1 MKKKRL
7 VFMCAVLIMA
17 CLSGVFVTSGVMAAQ
32 GGSGKYLFDD
42 AALFSESESEALREE
57 LSEIR
62 EKQALDVIIVTTQTT
77 EGKSARAYADD
88 FLDNGGYGYGDEKS
102 AILLLID
109 MGNREI
115 YISTQ
120 GAAID
125 YFSDARIELMLDHIY
140 KYAAD
145 DRFYKA
151 AKAFLKDTDLYM
163 NVPRDVVPKE
173 PLMVTDVIFMVL
185 ISCLVGAAAALAAW
199 LLARKGT
206 RVRVH
211 AGDYLMDGS
220 VRLTAERD
228 ILVNSITTKRH
239 IERDTDSHSGGGGEG
254 SSTHMSS
261 GGVSHGGGGRSF

>member
-1 MKKKRL
+1 MKRAG
-7 VFMCAVLIMA
+7 FAFICAVMILA
-17 CLSGVFVTSGVMAAQ
+17 CLSGVFGTAGVLAAQ

-42 AALFSESESEALREE
+42 AGLFSESENGSLREE
-57 LSEIR
+57 LSRIR
-62 EKQALDVIIVTTQTT
+62 EKQALDVVIVTTQTT
-77 EGKSARAYADD
+77 GGKSARAYADD

-102 AILLLID
+102 AILFLID
-109 MGNREI
+109 MGKREI

-120 GAAID
+120 GAAIE

-151 AKAFLKDTDLYM
+151 ARAFLKDADLYM

-173 PLMVTDVIFMVL
+173 PLVATDVILMAL

-199 LLARKGT
+199 LVARKGT
-206 RVRVH
+206 RVKVH
-211 AGDYLMDGS
+211 AADYLVDGS

-228 ILVNSITTKRH
+228 ILVNSITTARH
-239 IERDTDSHSGGGGEG
+239 IETDTDSHSGGGGG
-254 SSTHMSS
+254 SSTHTSS

>member
-1 MKKKRL
+1 MIIVCL
-7 VFMCAVLIMA
+7 FGAFSTFGVL
-17 CLSGVFVTSGVMAAQ
+17 AAQ

-42 AALFSESESEALREE
+42 AGLFSGSETDALRDE
-57 LSEIR
+57 LSRIR
-62 EKQALDVIIVTTQTT
+62 EKQALDVVIVTTQSTG
-77 EGKSARAYADD
+77 GKSARAYADD
-88 FLDNGGYGYGDEKS
+88 FLDDGGYGYGDQKS

-109 MGNREI
+109 MGKREI

-151 AKAFLKDTDLYM
+151 ARAFLKDADLYM
-163 NVPRDVVPKE
+163 NVPPDVAPKE
-173 PLMVTDVIFMVL
+173 PLEVTDVIFMVL
-185 ISCLVGAAAALAAW
+185 ISCLVGAVAALAAW
-199 LLARKGT
+199 LVARKGT

-211 AGDYLMDGS
+211 AADYLVDGS
-220 VRLTAERD
+220 VRLAAERD
-228 ILVNSITTKRH
+228 ILVNSITTARH
-239 IERDTDSHSGGGGEG
+239 IERDTDSHSGGGGGG
-254 SSTHMSS
+254 SSTHTSS